1 MPELRL
7 RQLPLGFSSW
17 SEIRANNFFFVDKT
31 AKLADLVWDK
41 RKVFFARPNGMGKTL
56 LCSMLKELFAH
67 GTQEFEDTAIYDE
80 WPEAQCYPV
89 ISLSFTEIY
98 SDNFELALKHA
109 LVAAFVEA
117 GFEQAQSVAFTLDL
131 NAFLHHLDNLARD
144 QQLVF
149 LIDDWDSPLT
159 LALENDDLDQGRTAF
174 NQAVATMRE
183 LFTWLKH
190 RACSRFIFITG
201 VMRFRDDLFF
211 IGEDFMDLSMEP
223 DYADLIGFTPE
234 EVEVY
239 YAPYYQ
245 RAAQVL
251 DTLPFFLVDDLKQNY
266 GGYCFDYA
274 AQTELYNPLALNEFF
289 ATISV
294 TKPNHST
301 FDSYW
306 MANSLVPRRL
316 HDYLQRRKPTAAQ
329 VAQLCT
335 CESELAPSDFMAPTD
350 FDSITLRQIL
360 VQTGLWSIRKRETEQ
375 EYQATSSLTG
385 GITNFDVARH
395 YIPILTGYLLN
406 IDANTAKCYLFRAQR
421 ALQKGNIAL
430 TCIHL
435 NELLCHLPPSA
446 LSADAT
452 QTYYNLLSLWLQDE
466 DVRVLNSLSGLV
478 IIAREYSFMVEI
490 KLIPQSSSLQLTQL
504 EQLKQRKK
512 PISALYFTLS
522 VVQLFVSKRD
532 HQILAWEQHEQYSHQ
547 QGRLT
552 LLKPDQDEF

>member
-1 MPELRL
+1 MDCS
-7 RQLPLGFSSW
+7 LPLYNLL
-17 SEIRANNFFFVDKT
+17 RRLD
-31 AKLADLVWDK
+31 
-41 RKVFFARPNGMGKTL
+41 RFAGK
-56 LCSMLKELFAH
+56 K
-67 GTQEFEDTAIYDE
+67 
-80 WPEAQCYPV
+80 
-89 ISLSFTEIY
+89 
-98 SDNFELALKHA
+98 
-109 LVAAFVEA
+109 
-117 GFEQAQSVAFTLDL
+117 
-131 NAFLHHLDNLARD
+131 
-144 QQLVF
+144 QLVF
-149 LIDDWDSPLT
+149 LVDDWDRPLT
-159 LALENDDLDQGRTAF
+159 RALENPDRDHGRAEF
-174 NQAVATMRE
+174 NQAVNTMRA
-183 LFTWLKH
+183 FYNWLKH
-190 RACSRFIFITG
+190 RDHSRFIFSTD

-211 IGEDFMDLSMEP
+211 IGEDFMDLSMEQG
-223 DYADLIGFTPE
+223 YADLIGFTPE

-245 RAAQVL
+245 RAAQAL
-251 DTLPFFLVDDLKQNY
+251 HTSPFFLLDDLKQNY
-266 GGYCFDYA
+266 GGYCFDYE

-294 TKPNHST
+294 TKPRPPI
-301 FDSYW
+301 FDSHW
-306 MANSLVPRRL
+306 MVSCNAHRRL
-316 HDYLQRRKPTAAQ
+316 HDYLQRNKLPVEQ
-329 VAQLCT
+329 VVALCAP
-335 CESELAPSDFMAPTD
+335 EIELNPSDFIAPTD
-350 FDSITLRQIL
+350 FDAITPTQIL
-360 VQTGLWSIRKRETEQ
+360 VQTGLWSIKKHEAEAKQ
-375 EYQATSSLTG
+375 ECLYHPPLIGS
-385 GITNFDVARH
+385 ITNFDVARH

>member
-1 MPELRL
+1 MPELCL

-31 AKLADLVWDK
+31 AKLAVLVSDLH
-41 RKVFFARPNGMGKTL
+41 KVFFARPYGMGKTL

-67 GTQEFEDTAIYDE
+67 GTQDFAGTYIYDD
-80 WPEAQCYPV
+80 WPEDQCYPV
-89 ISLSFTEIY
+89 ISLSFSEIY

-109 LVAAFVEA
+109 LVAAFENVGMA
-117 GFEQAQSVAFTLDL
+117 QARSVALTLEL
-131 NAFLHHLDNLARD
+131 SAFLQCLDDIAQD
-144 QQLVF
+144 QPLVF

-159 LALENDDLDQGRTAF
+159 RALENDDRDQGRAAF
-174 NQAVATMRE
+174 NQAMDTMRV
-183 LFTWLKH
+183 FYTWLNH
-190 RACSRFIFITG
+190 RDCSRFIFITG
-201 VMRFRDDLFF
+201 VMRFRDEQFF
-211 IGEDFMDLSMEP
+211 IGEDFVDLSMEP
-223 DYADLIGFTPE
+223 DFADLLGFTPE
-234 EVEVY
+234 EVEIY
-239 YAPYYQ
+239 YSQYYQ
-245 RAAQVL
+245 HAAQVL
-251 DTLPFFLVDDLKQNY
+251 DTLPFFLVNDLKQNY
-266 GGYCFDYA
+266 GGYCFDYE

-289 ATISV
+289 ATVSV

-306 MANSLVPRRL
+306 MANSLAPRRL
-316 HDYLQRRKPTAAQ
+316 HDYLQRRKPSAAQ

-335 CESELAPSDFMAPTD
+335 CDSELAPSDFMAPTD

-406 IDANTAKCYLFRAQR
+406 IDANTAKCSMFRAQQ
-421 ALQKGNIAL
+421 AIQEGNIAL

-435 NELLCHLPPSA
+435 NELLCRLPPSA

-452 QTYYNLLSLWLQDE
+452 QTYYNLLSLWLQGE
-466 DVRVLNSLSGLV
+466 DVRVLKSLGGLV

-490 KLIPQSSSLQLTQL
+490 KLITQSSSLQLTQL

-512 PISALYFTLS
+512 TISPLYFTLS
-522 VVQLFVSKRD
+522 IVQLFVSKRA
-532 HQILAWEQHEQYSHQ
+532 HQILAWEQREEYSHQ

-552 LLKPDQDEF
+552 LLRPDQDEF

>member
-1 MPELRL
+1 MPELCL

-17 SEIRANNFFFVDKT
+17 SEICANDFFFVDKT
-31 AKLADLVWDK
+31 AKLADLVWNQ

-67 GTQEFEDTAIYDE
+67 GTQNFEGTAIYDE

-89 ISLSFTEIY
+89 ISLNLSEIF

-117 GFEQAQSVAFTLDL
+117 GFKQAQSVAFTLEL
-131 NAFLHHLDNLARD
+131 NAFFHHLDHLARD

-159 LALENDDLDQGRTAF
+159 RALEHYDLDQGRAAF
-174 NQAVATMRE
+174 NQAVDTMRV
-183 LFTWLKH
+183 LFSWLNQ
-190 RACSRFIFITG
+190 RTCSRFIFITG

-223 DYADLIGFTPE
+223 DYAALIGLTPK

-239 YAPYYQ
+239 YAPYYEY
-245 RAAQVL
+245 AAQVL
-251 DTLPFFLVDDLKQNY
+251 NTFPFFLLDQLKQNY

-289 ATISV
+289 ATVSV
-294 TKPNHST
+294 TKPNHSI

-306 MANSLVPRRL
+306 MASCQAPRRL
-316 HDYLQRRKPTAAQ
+316 HDYLQRRKPSAAQ

-335 CESELAPSDFMAPTD
+335 CELELEPSDFIAPTD

-360 VQTGLWSIRKRETEQ
+360 VQSGLWSIKPRDKEQ
-375 EYQATSSLTG
+375 DYLATSSLSG

-446 LSADAT
+446 VSSDTA
-452 QTYYNLLSLWLQDE
+452 QTYYNLLSLWLQGE
-466 DVRVLNSLSGLV
+466 DVSVLNSLSGLV

-512 PISALYFTLS
+512 PISPLYFTLS

-532 HQILAWEQHEQYSHQ
+532 HQILAWEQREQYSHQ

-552 LLKPDQDEF
+552 LLKPTKEEI

>member
-1 MPELRL
+1 M
-7 RQLPLGFSSW
+7 W
-17 SEIRANNFFFVDKT
+17 
-31 AKLADLVWDK
+31 
-41 RKVFFARPNGMGKTL
+41 
-56 LCSMLKELFAH
+56 
-67 GTQEFEDTAIYDE
+67 
-80 WPEAQCYPV
+80 
-89 ISLSFTEIY
+89 
-98 SDNFELALKHA
+98 
-109 LVAAFVEA
+109 
-117 GFEQAQSVAFTLDL
+117 
-131 NAFLHHLDNLARD
+131 FLEH
-144 QQLVF
+144 
-149 LIDDWDSPLT
+149 
-159 LALENDDLDQGRTAF
+159 
-174 NQAVATMRE
+174 
-183 LFTWLKH
+183 
-190 RACSRFIFITG
+190 
-201 VMRFRDDLFF
+201 
-211 IGEDFMDLSMEP
+211 
-223 DYADLIGFTPE
+223 
-234 EVEVY
+234 
-239 YAPYYQ
+239 
-245 RAAQVL
+245 
-251 DTLPFFLVDDLKQNY
+251 LKQNY
-266 GGYCFDYA
+266 GGYCFDYE

-289 ATISV
+289 ATITV
-294 TKPNHST
+294 TKPT
-301 FDSYW
+301 PTIFDSYW
-306 MANSLVPRRL
+306 MVSCQVPRRL
-316 HDYLQRRKPTAAQ
+316 HDYLERRKPSAAQ
-329 VAQLCT
+329 VAQLCA
-335 CESELAPSDFMAPTD
+335 CEIELEPYDFMARTD
-350 FDSITLRQIL
+350 FDAITLRQIL
-360 VQTGLWSIRKRETEQ
+360 VQSGLWSIKKRETE
-375 EYQATSSLTG
+375 YRAPSSLIG
-385 GITNFDVARH
+385 SITNFDVARH

>member
-1 MPELRL
+1 
-7 RQLPLGFSSW
+7 
-17 SEIRANNFFFVDKT
+17 
-31 AKLADLVWDK
+31 
-41 RKVFFARPNGMGKTL
+41 
-56 LCSMLKELFAH
+56 MLKELFTH
-67 GTQEFEDTAIYDE
+67 GTQTFKGAAIYDD
-80 WPEAQCYPV
+80 WPEDRCYPV
-89 ISLSFTEIY
+89 ISLNFSEIY
-98 SDNFELALKHA
+98 SVDFELALKEA
-109 LVAAFVEA
+109 LIDAFVEA
-117 GFEQAQSVAFTLDL
+117 GFEQAQSLDYSL
-131 NAFLHHLDNLARD
+131 PLYNFLRHLDRFAGKK
-144 QQLVF
+144 QLVF
-149 LIDDWDSPLT
+149 LVDDWDRPLT
-159 LALENDDLDQGRTAF
+159 RALENPDRDHGRAEF
-174 NQAVATMRE
+174 NQAVNTMRA
-183 LFTWLKH
+183 FYTWLNH
-190 RACSRFIFITG
+190 RDHSRFIFSTG
-201 VMRFRDDLFF
+201 VMRFRDALFF
-211 IGEDFMDLSMEP
+211 IGEDFKDLSMEP
-223 DYADLIGFTPE
+223 DFADLVGFTPE
-234 EVEVY
+234 EVEIY
-239 YAPYYQ
+239 YAPYYEH
-245 RAAQVL
+245 AAQVL

-266 GGYCFDYA
+266 GGYCFDYE